1 MIRRTRTTSRQIDEL
16 LDDYMIKERDGAI
29 DNLNRAVRE
38 ALAAIEAKPSAGRP
52 YPATY
57 RALADRGFSWMKIHR
72 YWFAYSTHKGYPVL
86 TNVFYEEA
94 DIPGRVADEDQE
106 LPAPR

>member
-1 MIRRTRTTSRQIDEL
+1 MIRQTRTASRQIDEL

-57 RALADRGFSWMKIHR
+57 HALADRGLLWIEIHR
-72 YWFAYSTHKGYPVL
+72 YWFAYLY
-86 TNVFYEEA
+86 
-94 DIPGRVADEDQE
+94 R
-106 LPAPR
+106 PATYGPPRLQVVSSVRL